1 MMILARVESHLRERK
16 RASLTNLAETLD
28 THPEALRGMLDM
40 LVRKGRIRR
49 LPSGTSCG
57 GGCSKC
63 RPETVELFE
72 IVNDNSY

>member
-1 MMILARVESHLRERK
+1 MILARVENHLRQSK
-16 RASLTNLAETLD
+16 RASLTDLAEVLD

-49 LPSGTSCG
+49 LPSGTACG

-63 RPETVELFE
+63 KPETVELFE
-72 IVNDNSY
+72 WINA

>member
-1 MMILARVESHLRERK
+1 LRQSK
-16 RASLTNLAETLD
+16 RASLTDLAEVLD

-49 LPSGTSCG
+49 LPSGTTCG

-63 RPETVELFE
+63 KPEAVELFE
-72 IVNDNSY
+72 WVEQQ